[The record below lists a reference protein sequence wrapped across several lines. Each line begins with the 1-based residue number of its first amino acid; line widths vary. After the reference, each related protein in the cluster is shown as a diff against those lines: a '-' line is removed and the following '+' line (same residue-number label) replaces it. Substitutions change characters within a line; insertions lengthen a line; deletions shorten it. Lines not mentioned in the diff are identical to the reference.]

1 MPWLEAEFLGV
12 VLLMVYGSCGAGII
26 ETDVPP
32 GYARLASGGSYKVGR
47 AALAWEEAR
56 AACELEGAHLLVVDS
71 REEAA
76 ALRRW
81 LRGEELAT
89 DAQRTYALH
98 AGFHVPFVT
107 VLGQPISNVVRERW
121 RHDEPSSQI
130 CGMIDEEVWMLYGVC
145 SKWERYVCEFPAIPT
160 LPSPRPAAQPTL
172 PPCAHA
178 LTQGYERAPGW
189 LRSAYKLHAPATWER
204 ANATCASEGA
214 HLAVVE
220 TAAEAEALV
229 DFLHGRELSSFE
241 KLVWVGARTAAPAT
255 VLGEPLNATAYNRWL
270 RERQHDWEC
279 LAIDRRLLFLSRQC
293 SNDSDRYNF
302 LCEKD
307 I

>member
-81 LRGEELAT
+81 LRGEGLAS

-160 LPSPRPAAQPTL
+160 LPSPRPRRKPTL
-172 PPCAHA
+172 PPCATRSA
-178 LTQGYERAPGW
+178 GLQRAPGW
-189 LRSAYKLHAPATWER
+189 LRSRLQAAPRPPRGSGGQTP
-204 ANATCASEGA
+204 TCAKR
-214 HLAVVE
+214 
-220 TAAEAEALV
+220 
-229 DFLHGRELSSFE
+229 GRAPRRGGDGGRGG
-241 KLVWVGARTAAPAT
+241 GARRLPARPRALL
-255 VLGEPLNATAYNRWL
+255 VREAGVGEPLNATAYNRWL